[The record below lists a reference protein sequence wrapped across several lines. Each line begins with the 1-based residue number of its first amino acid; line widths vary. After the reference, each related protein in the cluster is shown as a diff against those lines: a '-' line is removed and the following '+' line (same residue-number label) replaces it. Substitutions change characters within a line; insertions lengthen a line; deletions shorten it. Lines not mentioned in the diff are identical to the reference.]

1 MIRKESAYPWLVIV
15 LSSRV
20 SNGEIPS
27 YIAHSKMLF
36 RNPLPI
42 NGLDKINRD
51 FIWGSTPDKKKLHVA
66 GLDKVAKPKYLGGL
80 GIRLAGFANEIA
92 LAKLNWRVD
101 RENDSL
107 WAKVLKN
114 NYGEFSSTRHRPSF
128 VWRSLRKGLILIY
141 LGRVFGFPLE
151 GV

>member
-1 MIRKESAYPWLVIV
+1 
-15 LSSRV
+15 
-20 SNGEIPS
+20 
-27 YIAHSKMLF
+27 MLF

-128 VWRSLRKGLILIY
+128 VWRSLRKGI
-141 LGRVFGFPLE
+141 GPLRNHVE
-151 GV
+151 GPLNVIASALTVVH